1 MDRKILIL
9 TFMDEG
15 GKHSRMQIANPKE
28 GLDGNTCKA
37 AAEEIVRAGI
47 FRTKG
52 KYVAAVKAEIVV
64 TTADTLFANHE

>member
-15 GKHSRMQIANPKE
+15 GKHSRMQIADPKE

-37 AAEEIVRAGI
+37 AANQIVQAGI

-52 KYVAAVKAEIVV
+52 KYVAPVKAEIVV
-64 TTADTLFANHE
+64 TTADTLFAEHD

>member
-15 GKHSRMQIANPKE
+15 GKHSRMQIMDPKE

-37 AAEEIVRAGI
+37 AATNIVQAGI

-52 KYVAAVKAEIVV
+52 KYVAPIKAELVV
-64 TTADTLFANHE
+64 TTGDTLFEEHE